1 MGSRRGRLALA
12 FACALATLSAQA
24 ADDLV
29 RQGAELVKAGKG
41 KQAYT
46 LLEPQESARAGDK
59 DFDLLLGIAALDAGQ
74 NTRAIFALERVL
86 AVDPN
91 NARAR
96 AEIARAYLA
105 VGETQA
111 AKAEF
116 QNVKQLGVPAD
127 VASTIDRLLSAV
139 ERLENEGKPSVRA
152 FIEGTVGYDTN
163 VNAAPARGEVAIPAF
178 GNLLF
183 TLSDTSKAKE
193 DWFGSIGGG
202 VNFTYPVDQQL
213 AIVGSVAG
221 SQRWNQDVSSA
232 DLLNADASLGA
243 AYTQGRNVYSFNLQ
257 YNTISV
263 ENDRFRDALGF
274 SAQVQH
280 NLDARNQLSAFVQY
294 SDLSY
299 IGQPARDADRWV
311 AGVGYA
317 HAWRE
322 GLIGYGSVYSLTER
336 VHDKSLAPFLGLDGY
351 GVRVGGQQRLDERT
365 TLFGSLAYETR
376 RGQSA
381 DPTFLRSRNDDQL
394 IANISVSYQL
404 KKDLRVSGH
413 YSYIDQGSNIDI
425 YEYDR
430 NIVSVTLRQD
440 F

>member
-1 MGSRRGRLALA
+1 MGLRRGRLALA
-12 FACALATLSAQA
+12 FACALLTWQAQA

-29 RQGAELVKAGKG
+29 RQGAELIKAGKG
-41 KQAYT
+41 QQAYA

-116 QNVKQLGVPAD
+116 HNVKQLGVPAD
-127 VASTIDRLLSAV
+127 VALTIDRLLSAV

-152 FIEGTVGYDTN
+152 FVEGTVGYDTN

-183 TLSDTSKAKE
+183 ALSDSSRAQK

-202 VNFTYPVDQQL
+202 VSFTYPLDKQL
-213 AIVGSVAG
+213 AIVGGLSG
-221 SQRWNQDVSSA
+221 SQRWNRDVSSA
-232 DLLNADASLGA
+232 DLLNVDATLGA
-243 AYTQGRNVYSFNLQ
+243 AYSQGRNVYSFNLQ

-280 NLDARNQLSAFVQY
+280 NLDARNQVSAFVQY

-299 IGQPARDADRWV
+299 VGQRARDADRWV
-311 AGVGYA
+311 AGAGYA

-322 GLIGYGSVYSLTER
+322 GLIGYASVYALTER
-336 VHDKSLAPFLGLDGY
+336 VDHKELAPFLGLDGY
-351 GVRVGGQQRLDERT
+351 GVRVGGQQRLDEKT

-376 RGQSA
+376 RGKSA
-381 DPTFLRSRNDDQL
+381 DPTFLRSRHDDQL
-394 IANISVSYQL
+394 IANISLSYQL
-404 KKDLRVSGH
+404 KKDVRLSGQ
-413 YSYIDQGSNIDI
+413 YTYIDQRSNIDI
-425 YEYDR
+425 YKYDR
-430 NIVSVTLRQD
+430 NILSVTLRQD